1 MFLQLKS
8 KFFLC
13 AFFGMLALLT
23 VLQTGIFS
31 TPTHAKQL
39 KTLLQLSGDTDGV
52 LVTDPNGA
60 ILFEKNA
67 DKKLIPA
74 SILKILTSLA
84 ALHFMGPDYRFS
96 TEFYLDKNNNL
107 KIKGYGDPLLISE
120 ILAEITEAL
129 AEKVTAIEDLVLDD
143 SYFLK
148 PVIIPGVTPSYQPYD
163 APNGALC
170 VNFNTVYFRRSPK
183 KTFVSAEPQT
193 PLLPFVLPHVRSSAL
208 KQERIILSHKKNE
221 GTLYAGHLFRY
232 FLNKNGIKTNGT
244 IRVGRVQKNADQLI
258 FRYHSRFSLD
268 QIIAKLL
275 KYSNNFIANQLLITI
290 GAGLY
295 NPPGTLEKGVR
306 AVSDFLKKEL
316 ETDDL
321 FYVEGS
327 GISRKNR
334 VSARTMIRV
343 LDKFEPYHHLLRKK
357 GPIYYKSGNLKGVST
372 RAGYIKNEKG
382 KLYRFAVLNN
392 TSGKSAEIMLEEIRS
407 LVLSQQE

>member
-13 AFFGMLALLT
+13 AFFGMLALLA
-23 VLQTGIFS
+23 VLGTARFY
-31 TPTHAKQL
+31 PAHAKQL
-39 KTLLQLSGDTDGV
+39 KTLQQLSGDTDGV
-52 LVTDPNGA
+52 LVTGPKGA

-84 ALHFMGPDYRFS
+84 ALHYMGPNYRFS

-120 ILAEITEAL
+120 ILAEIAESL
-129 AEKVTAIEDLVLDD
+129 AEKFNAVEDLVLDD
-143 SYFLK
+143 TYFLK
-148 PVIIPGVTPSYQPYD
+148 PIVIPGVSPSYQPYD

-170 VNFNTVYFRRSPK
+170 VNFNTVYFKRSSK
-183 KTFVSAEPQT
+183 ETFVSAEPQT
-193 PLLPFVLPHVRSSAL
+193 PLLPFVLPHLRSSAL
-208 KQERIILSHKKNE
+208 NQERIILSPKKNE
-221 GTLYAGHLFRY
+221 ATLYAGHLFRY
-232 FLNKNGIKTNGT
+232 FLNKNGIKTNGI
-244 IRVGRVQKNADQLI
+244 IRRGRVQKNTDRLI
-258 FRYHSRFSLD
+258 FRYYSRFSLR
-268 QIIAKLL
+268 QNIAKLL
-275 KYSNNFIANQLLITI
+275 EYSNNFIANQLLITS
-290 GAGLY
+290 GAVLY

-306 AVSDFLKKEL
+306 AVLDFSKKEL
-316 ETDDL
+316 DTDDF

-357 GPIYYKSGNLKGVST
+357 GSIYYKSGNLKGIST

-392 TSGKSAEIMLEEIRS
+392 TSGKSADIMLKEIRS
-407 LVLSQQE
+407 LVLSQQD